1 MISIQKSDFGWFF
14 KIIEGIARKNVSK
27 SFLKIRIVLRF
38 KGYTKKHNLNSFVI
52 VKR

>member
-14 KIIEGIARKNVSK
+14 EIIEGIARKNVSK

-38 KGYTKKHNLNSFVI
+38 KGYTKKHAFW
-52 VKR
+52 